1 MAKLNTINFTSTK
14 HRICLLILI
23 VSISALFLAGCKK
36 DNPTN
41 TPTNQPNN
49 NNQTN
54 PNPTTETTNNLP
66 DTDAKAALDKLLQGN
81 DRYISGNF
89 APRNL
94 TKAKLAEL
102 AKGQNPHTIVLTC
115 SDSRVVP
122 ELFFDQ
128 SVGDLF
134 VIRTDGNVLDKSV
147 VVGSME
153 YAAEKL
159 GTSLIIVV
167 GHENCDAVLTATKE
181 EPATGNKQFII
192 NEIKPALTK
201 AKTLGDNLV
210 NKTAEENVKLIV
222 ANLPKRS
229 EILTNLINDN
239 KLKIAGGIYSLTE
252 GKVTIVSDIN

>member
-1 MAKLNTINFTSTK
+1 MTKLNTTSFTSIK
-14 HRICLLILI
+14 YRIYLLVLI

-36 DNPTN
+36 GNTNN

-54 PNPTTETTNNLP
+54 PNPTTETNNLP

-81 DRYISGNF
+81 DRYINGNF
-89 APRNL
+89 APRDL

-153 YAAEKL
+153 YAAEQL
-159 GTSLIIVV
+159 GTSLIMVV

-181 EPATGNKQFII
+181 EPATGNKQFIV
-192 NEIKPALTK
+192 NEIKPALAK
-201 AKTLGDNLV
+201 AKTAGADLAS
-210 NKTAEENVKLIV
+210 KTAEENVKLIV
-222 ANLPKRS
+222 ENLPKRS

>member
-1 MAKLNTINFTSTK
+1 MAKLNTTNFTSTK
-14 HRICLLILI
+14 RRICLLILI

-36 DNPTN
+36 DNTNN

-54 PNPTTETTNNLP
+54 PNPTTETNNLP
-66 DTDAKAALDKLLQGN
+66 DTDANSALDKLLQGN

-102 AKGQNPHTIVLTC
+102 AKGQNPHTIILTC

-159 GTSLIIVV
+159 GTSLIMVV

-181 EPATGNKQFII
+181 EPATGNKQFIV
-192 NEIKPALTK
+192 NEIKPALSK
-201 AKTLGDNLV
+201 AKTLGADLV

-229 EILTNLINDN
+229 KILTNLI
-239 KLKIAGGIYSLTE
+239 LFLI
-252 GKVTIVSDIN
+252 

>member
-1 MAKLNTINFTSTK
+1 MPKLNIINFTSTK
-14 HRICLLILI
+14 HRIYLLILI
-23 VSISALFLAGCKK
+23 VSISVLFLAGCKK
-36 DNPTN
+36 GNTN
-41 TPTNQPNN
+41 NAPTNQPN

-54 PNPTTETTNNLP
+54 PNPTTETNNLP
-66 DTDAKAALDKLLQGN
+66 DTDAKSALDKLLQGN
-81 DRYISGNF
+81 DRYINGNF
-89 APRNL
+89 APRDL

-102 AKGQNPHTIVLTC
+102 AKGQNPHTIILTC
-115 SDSRVVP
+115 SDSRVIP

-159 GTSLIIVV
+159 GTSLIMVV

-181 EPATGNKQFII
+181 EPATGNKQFIV
-192 NEIKPALTK
+192 NEIKPALAK
-201 AKTLGDNLV
+201 AKTLGSDLV

-222 ANLPKRS
+222 ENLPKRS
-229 EILTNLINDN
+229 EILTNLVNDN